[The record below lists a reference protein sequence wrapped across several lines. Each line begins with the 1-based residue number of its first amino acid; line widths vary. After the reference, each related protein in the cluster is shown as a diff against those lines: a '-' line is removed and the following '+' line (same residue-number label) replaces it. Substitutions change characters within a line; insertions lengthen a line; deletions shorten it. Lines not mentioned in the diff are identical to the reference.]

1 MSHLS
6 NLNNAISKTLNND
19 KIPELSRED
28 WVFITSCLSY
38 LSVAEL
44 MNTDVRAFTR
54 TLEGIFNKGVNN
66 E

>member
-6 NLNNAISKTLNND
+6 NLNNAINKTLEEG
-19 KIPELSRED
+19 KIPALSTKD
-28 WVFITSCLSY
+28 WKFITSCLSY

-54 TLEGIFNKGVNN
+54 TLEDVLSKG

>member
-6 NLNNAISKTLNND
+6 NLNNAICKTLD
-19 KIPELSRED
+19 EGKTPALSTKD
-28 WVFITSCLSY
+28 WKFITACLSY
-38 LSVAEL
+38 LSVAEV

-54 TLEGIFNKGVNN
+54 TLEGVLSKGVND